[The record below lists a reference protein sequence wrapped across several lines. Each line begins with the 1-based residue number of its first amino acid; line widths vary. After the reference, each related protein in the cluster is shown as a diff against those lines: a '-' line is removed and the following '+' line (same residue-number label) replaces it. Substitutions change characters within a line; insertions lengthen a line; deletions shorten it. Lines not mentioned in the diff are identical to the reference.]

1 MTELKIV
8 GWTSFDDCYPTK
20 ECDNDKIDELVSLVR
35 QEIYDNDYIFSGEE
49 HQCSLTGVPVFS
61 DGTCLRASMRAWG
74 LIMAGVYKGPEGEQL
89 SYMDFYMSLGDSSNL
104 PEYREID
111 VEPADVDYG
120 PGLIIAEDRK
130 ILEEALSMNM
140 SFMTTDKVL
149 NEIYDSV
156 RNENN

>member
-1 MTELKIV
+1 MAELKIV

-20 ECDNDKIDELVSLVR
+20 ECDNDEINELIALVR
-35 QEIYDNDYIFSGEE
+35 QEIYDNDYIFSGQE

-74 LIMAGVYKGPEGEQL
+74 LIMAGIYTGPEGKQL

-104 PEYREID
+104 PEYSEID
-111 VEPADVDYG
+111 VEPADIAFG
-120 PGLIIAEDRK
+120 PGLIIAEDRN

-140 SFMTTDKVL
+140 AFMTTDKVL
-149 NEIYDSV
+149 EKIFASVSNE
-156 RNENN
+156 E